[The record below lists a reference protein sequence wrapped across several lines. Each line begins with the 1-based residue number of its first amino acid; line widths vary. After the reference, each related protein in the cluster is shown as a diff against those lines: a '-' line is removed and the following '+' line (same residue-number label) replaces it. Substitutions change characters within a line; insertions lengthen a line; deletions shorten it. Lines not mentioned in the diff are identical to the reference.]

1 MKEAQNNKSDRTQKD
16 ISTMMERLVKQQD
29 EMKATPRQLD
39 DGRAEREAEQGR
51 RELVREDRL
60 LDLLS
65 NIIMCNSGI
74 MMPMPTSQVVM
85 PPMPHVPPSSPS
97 FNAYHGMY
105 TFNPPGG
112 GEAYLR

>member
-51 RELVREDRL
+51 RELV
-60 LDLLS
+60 
-65 NIIMCNSGI
+65 
-74 MMPMPTSQVVM
+74 
-85 PPMPHVPPSSPS
+85 
-97 FNAYHGMY
+97 
-105 TFNPPGG
+105 
-112 GEAYLR
+112 